1 MRLTVAAVK
10 LWSPITQCLHVLL
23 PNRRRERERERGRWI
38 MDGSGVKKRPKVR
51 WLFVINPRERKKE
64 GRKEPQEKADGQ
76 KERGREGRL
85 TSSAPSLSPDLNLI

>member
-1 MRLTVAAVK
+1 MQREMRLTVAAVK

-23 PNRRRERERERGRWI
+23 PNKGETG
-38 MDGSGVKKRPKVR
+38 GSWMAVAVKKRPKVR